1 MTDQEIVE
9 LYVARS
15 ENAIKESADKYGN
28 YCTYI
33 AMNILYNREDSEE
46 CVNDTWLH
54 TWNAIPPKIPAML
67 KTFVGKITRNL
78 ALNLYEKQNAQKRGG
93 GETTAVIDELYECLP
108 DTSSDRPD
116 DLPDKLALTDCINR
130 FLEKQ
135 SAESRKIFVRR
146 YWYMAAINEIAAEY
160 GFTESKVKMTLSR
173 MRAALLNELKTEDIE
188 V

>member
-1 MTDQEIVE
+1 MTDQEIID
-9 LYVARS
+9 LYFARS
-15 ENAIKESADKYGN
+15 ESAIDESAKKYGS
-28 YCTYI
+28 YCNYI

-46 CVNDTWLH
+46 CVNDTWLN
-54 TWNAIPPKIPAML
+54 TWNSIPPARPSVL
-67 KTFVGKITRNL
+67 RTFLGKITRNL
-78 ALNLYEKQNAQKRGG
+78 ALNLYEKQTAQKRGG
-93 GETTAVIDELYECLP
+93 GETSAVLDELSECIA
-108 DTSSDRPD
+108 DTKLDRPD
-116 DLPDKLALTDCINR
+116 DIPGRMTLTECINR